1 MKKIAI
7 SLLIAILI
15 IVFKQ
20 VGAQVTVPNNFGAGT
35 DYIGWDN
42 SMTGIPLKI
51 KTTLDQP
58 ITFHT
63 NTVTNAG
70 FGNTRMRIF
79 SHSINAVDYTRVGIN
94 INGASPVNN
103 PRSILHLGMNY
114 LPGSGA
120 QGAWRAWMNV
130 GTFCDVGSDFCYFG
144 LADNPTDTTVTLGSS
159 DRTDAVIVWG
169 DNLNGP
175 EGADNLRFI
184 FTSGYLNGATAGFSN
199 RWNSAEVGRFTPG
212 GRLGIGNFSGTG
224 NVYPNGGNGSGI
236 QPCCPEFVTQDS
248 TINNLPF

>member
-1 MKKIAI
+1 MKTKFYKRITLLIIGLAIQI
-7 SLLIAILI
+7 SLKGQISNGSNG
-15 IVFKQ
+15 
-20 VGAQVTVPNNFGAGT
+20 GAVAT
-35 DYIGWDN
+35 DYVGWDN
-42 SMTGIPLKI
+42 TATAISLKI

-63 NTVTNAG
+63 NTVTNTS

-175 EGADNLRFI
+175 EGTD
-184 FTSGYLNGATAGFSN
+184 
-199 RWNSAEVGRFTPG
+199 
-212 GRLGIGNFSGTG
+212 
-224 NVYPNGGNGSGI
+224 
-236 QPCCPEFVTQDS
+236 
-248 TINNLPF
+248 